1 LRQNIYLSALKLI
14 VSFMSDSPDITNLP
28 GRKYP
33 NNIFLKLRPIHRLL
47 IAFTAAAIMFLVI
60 RKIVYDP
67 IVMIMILWDTFC
79 AVLLLN
85 GWIVFFTCSPA
96 QMRQIASKEDG
107 SRILVFIIVLIS
119 SLASMG
125 TILFLVLSKSSS
137 PDRGLYLA
145 VAIAGMLLSWC
156 MVHTTFCFH
165 YTYMY
170 YGDDDET
177 PELHAEG
184 LSFPEEKSP
193 DYLDFAYFSFVIGMC
208 FQVSDVSIT
217 SREMRR
223 QVLVHSLLAFALN
236 TFVVALTVNLIA
248 GLKS

>member
-1 LRQNIYLSALKLI
+1 MGC
-14 VSFMSDSPDITNLP
+14 VC
-28 GRKYP
+28 
-33 NNIFLKLRPIHRLL
+33 
-47 IAFTAAAIMFLVI
+47 V
-60 RKIVYDP
+60 
-67 IVMIMILWDTFC
+67 
-79 AVLLLN
+79 VLLFN
-85 GWIVFFTCSPA
+85 GWVVFFTSSPA
-96 QMRQIASKEDG
+96 QMRQLASKEDG
-107 SRILVFIIVLIS
+107 SRIFVFLIVLVS
-119 SLASMG
+119 SLASMV
-125 TILFLVLSKSSS
+125 TILFLVFSKSES
-137 PDRGLYLA
+137 PNRGLEIA
-145 VAIAGMLLSWC
+145 VAIAGMMLSWC

-184 LSFPEEKSP
+184 LTFPEEKAP

-208 FQVSDVSIT
+208 FQVSDVTIT
-217 SREMRR
+217 SRAIRR

>member
-1 LRQNIYLSALKLI
+1 
-14 VSFMSDSPDITNLP
+14 MPESPENANLP
-28 GRKYP
+28 GKKHP
-33 NNIFLKLRPIHRLL
+33 ETLFLRLRPIHRLM
-47 IAFTAAAIMFLVI
+47 IAFAAVAITFLCVRSLFHNTLVMTMFL
-60 RKIVYDP
+60 
-67 IVMIMILWDTFC
+67 WDVFC
-79 AVLLLN
+79 VVVLFN

-96 QMRQIASKEDG
+96 QIRQIASKEDG
-107 SRILVFIIVLIS
+107 SRLLVFLIVLIS
-119 SLASMG
+119 SLASMI
-125 TILFLVLSKSSS
+125 TILFLVFSKSQS
-137 PDRGLYLA
+137 PNRGLEIA
-145 VAIAGMLLSWC
+145 IAIAGMLLSWC
-156 MVHTTFCFH
+156 IVHTTFCFH

-184 LSFPEEKSP
+184 LSFPEEKAP

-208 FQVSDVSIT
+208 FQVSDVTVT
-217 SREMRR
+217 SRAIRR